1 MNRGEMVDLV
11 QKAII
16 EAKMNLP
23 CFLVDLGRVF
33 GSAYVGTAI
42 VFADNEDAAARLVN
56 QTYKDALHLNPSSF
70 GQHTNRE
77 RQCKASDCDRVDSS
91 APGAFIVEVTL

>member
-1 MNRGEMVDLV
+1 MNRSEAMD
-11 QKAII
+11 II
-16 EAKMNLP
+16 QRSINDAKMSLP
-23 CFLVDLGRVF
+23 CFLVDLGKVF
-33 GSAYVGTAI
+33 GGAYAGIAI

-77 RQCKASDCDRVDSS
+77 RQCKASDCDRMDSS
-91 APGAFIVEVTL
+91 VPGAFIVMG